1 MSDFGRDGA
10 IQIGCGIT
18 EMVMEILG
26 DMDIITIGLDLSLTM
41 ADFMTPLTRF
51 TDIIIHFIMV
61 MDTHIIIMDT
71 CIPTTISTI
80 IITIIIG
87 VTVIHMLPEEEGQE
101 VVFHHVFQTKILD
114 STAYLLIW
122 VIVFSLTSLIKL
134 KV

>member
-18 EMVMEILG
+18 EMVMEIHG

-87 VTVIHMLPEEEGQE
+87 ATAMHLLMEEEDQE
-101 VVFHHVFQTKILD
+101 VLFHHVFQTKILD
-114 STAYLLIW
+114 STAYQLIW
-122 VIVFSLTSLIKL
+122 AIVFSLTGSIK
-134 KV
+134 